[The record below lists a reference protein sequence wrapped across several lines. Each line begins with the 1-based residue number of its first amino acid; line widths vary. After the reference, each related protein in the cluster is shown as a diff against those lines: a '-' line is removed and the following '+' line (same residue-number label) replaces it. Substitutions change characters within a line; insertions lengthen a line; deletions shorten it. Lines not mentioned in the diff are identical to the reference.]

1 MAGFPMKYSTRIKT
15 LPPYLFAA
23 IDEMKQKAVARGV
36 DIINL
41 GIGDPD
47 LPTPRPII
55 DALSRA
61 AADPKN
67 HQYPSYEGLLS
78 FRKAVADWYKR
89 RFNVTLDPASE
100 VLTLIGSKE
109 GIGHIPLAFV
119 DRGDVV
125 LVPSP
130 GYPVYPVA
138 TNFAGGKAHLM
149 PLTKKNGFLPDLK
162 VIPVSVAKKAKLMF
176 LNSPN
181 NPTSVVM
188 SKEYFGDVIAF
199 AKKYKIIV
207 CHDAAYSEIFYDGR
221 RPASFLEVEGAKAV
235 GIEFHSLSKT
245 YNMTGWRLGFAV
257 GNKQVLN
264 GLLKIKSNL
273 DSGCFQAIQEAGTQS
288 GWGGGNG
295 QPHEGMRRLIAT
307 LLINNLSQIEY
318 VCGNWGG
325 RYPDIGHQ
333 ERFISVGDGFE
344 EFQLRNLA
352 YFAHLYTVEEGAP
365 DMDVGIKIFKMLNV
379 SHGLPIPLAIH
390 FRYDSRVPGD
400 RARTAERCRRVKAA
414 IETRYS
420 DLAAKGLL
428 VSHLTVQDKRPG
440 SPIELIEANATHDLA
455 GH

>member
-1 MAGFPMKYSTRIKT
+1 MAGFPIEPAGRIKK
-15 LPPYLFAA
+15 LQPYLFAA
-23 IDEMKQKAVARGV
+23 IDEMRQRAIARGV

-47 LPTPRPII
+47 LPTPKPII
-55 DALSRA
+55 DALGRA

-78 FRKAVADWYKR
+78 FRKAVADWYWH
-89 RFNVTLDPASE
+89 RFHVTLDPAAE

-138 TNFAGGKAHLM
+138 TGFAGGKAHLM
-149 PLTKKNGFLPDLK
+149 PLTKKTGFLPDLK
-162 VIPVSVAKKAKLMF
+162 AISASVAKKARLMF

-188 SKEYFGDVIAF
+188 SKAYFGDVIAF
-199 AKKYKIIV
+199 AKKHKIIV

-221 RPASFLEVEGAKAV
+221 RPASFLEAEGAKEV

-245 YNMTGWRLGFAV
+245 YNMTGWRIGFAV

-273 DSGCFQAIQEAGTQS
+273 DSGCFQAIQEAGIVALKLDDSVTDGLRTIYQERRDVLVPGLKQLGLDVDLPAAAFYVWVAVPKGYTS
-288 GWGGGNG
+288 ASFTTHLLEKAGIVTTPGNG
-295 QPHEGMRRLIAT
+295 FGAAGEGYIRLT
-307 LLINNLSQIEY
+307 LTT
-318 VCGNWGG
+318 
-325 RYPDIGHQ
+325 PK
-333 ERFISVGDGFE
+333 ERLVEALERIRKAGF
-344 EFQLRNLA
+344 
-352 YFAHLYTVEEGAP
+352 
-365 DMDVGIKIFKMLNV
+365 
-379 SHGLPIPLAIH
+379 
-390 FRYDSRVPGD
+390 
-400 RARTAERCRRVKAA
+400 
-414 IETRYS
+414 
-420 DLAAKGLL
+420 
-428 VSHLTVQDKRPG
+428 
-440 SPIELIEANATHDLA
+440 
-455 GH
+455 